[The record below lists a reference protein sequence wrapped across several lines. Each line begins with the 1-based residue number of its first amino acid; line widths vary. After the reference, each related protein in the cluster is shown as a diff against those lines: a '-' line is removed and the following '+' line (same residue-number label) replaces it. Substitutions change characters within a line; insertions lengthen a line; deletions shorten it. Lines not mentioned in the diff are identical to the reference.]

1 MGRGSEEPGKPRI
14 GRVIPLGIRPPAA
27 DDGLYKSELLY
38 NEHGGPS
45 MMIENA
51 KLTTLVWCTGGV
63 TSACS
68 S

>member
-1 MGRGSEEPGKPRI
+1 
-14 GRVIPLGIRPPAA
+14 VIPLGIRPPAA